1 MFTIIANLLLPLSII
16 VFGVGFFP
24 YKPYLPGLARYET
37 LTYGDPPEAPFD
49 KLVFMVVDA
58 LRSDF
63 VFSRGSGFEYTQSL
77 IRDGL
82 AMPFTANARS
92 PTVTMPRL
100 KAITTGSIPSFVDL
114 ILNFDE
120 ADTSSTL
127 AAQDTWLAQIRAAK
141 KGKMLLFGDDT
152 WLKLFPETF
161 DRHDGTTSFFVSV
174 CLPSYALGSNMV
186 PKQKEM
192 DGIVRS
198 IYQALETKDH
208 LKSTLFVLC
217 GDHGMNDAGNH
228 GASSPG
234 ETSPALIFMSPKFK
248 GKLPKLYA
256 PMEPRDEFDYYEKVE
271 QSDIAPTIAA
281 LLGLPVSKNNLG
293 AFIPD
298 FLSFWS
304 SPLDQVQ
311 ILVRN
316 AKQILGIVT
325 ATFGVE
331 LFDLRG
337 NINPCLLD
345 KTDINN
351 LACEWQRLITQAD
364 DMLEGSKVS
373 TEWLSGMLAWL
384 RSAQELMSGMASNYD
399 VFKLGLGLAL
409 AVSAAACSI
418 MAMLSLVNRSHDM
431 VWPTSL
437 ITVLYGVMMF
447 ASSFVEEEQHF
458 WYWTLTLWMAYLGVS
473 STRRSKS
480 MGNGM
485 KYLLCL
491 SVIRLIRGW
500 NQTGQK
506 FAGEPDI
513 VKSFLSPHPPILWG
527 LVIASYIAASLQL
540 MSSVHDVPYL
550 AVTSFT
556 SVLVSSAFAF
566 KLAFTAEDA
575 PELVTG
581 FAKTLNEVFYGQS
594 LPSRARLV
602 FQLLAA
608 VACFAVYQALRGGT
622 KAISSAQLL
631 HHAYTI
637 LAMTQ
642 SRITNVPLLFFS
654 TIIYQCLASS
664 NLTVTEIS
672 TTSILLQYAS
682 FFASGGSNAISSV
695 DLSSAYN
702 GVRDFNIVAVGVLT
716 FISNWAVPIFWVFAT
731 NVLLIQQHKQGQ
743 SQRPVLQLH
752 LVLLT
757 VFTTTSTASV
767 MAACAALRTHL
778 FIWTVFSPKY
788 LYCAA
793 WTLAQHLAINIG
805 LGSLLFGLG
814 TAGSTVP

>member
-1 MFTIIANLLLPLSII
+1 MPQGSGGRRPRAMFTIIANLLLPLSIV

-58 LRSDF
+58 LR
-63 VFSRGSGFEYTQSL
+63 SL

-174 CLPSYALGSNMV
+174 CLPSYVSSSNMV

-234 ETSPALIFMSPKFK
+234 ETSPALIFISPKFK

-256 PMEPRDEFDYYEKVE
+256 PMEPKEEFDYYEMVE
-271 QSDIAPTIAA
+271 QSDIAPTVAA
-281 LLGLPVSKNNLG
+281 LLGFPVSKNNLG

-304 SPLDQVQ
+304 SPLDQIQ

-331 LFDLRG
+331 LFDLKG
-337 NINPCLLD
+337 KINPCLLD

-364 DMLEGSKVS
+364 DMLDGSNVN

-399 VFKLGLGLAL
+399 VSKLGLGLAL
-409 AVSAAACSI
+409 AASAAACSI

-437 ITVLYGVMMF
+437 MTALYGVMMF

-458 WYWTLTLWMAYLGVS
+458 WYWTLTLWMAYLGIS
-473 STRRSKS
+473 STRRSKGT
-480 MGNGM
+480 GNGM
-485 KYLLCL
+485 RYLLCL

-527 LVIASYIAASLQL
+527 LVIASYVAASLQL

-550 AVTSFT
+550 VVTSFT
-556 SVLVSSAFAF
+556 SVLASSAFAF

-594 LPSRARLV
+594 LTSRARLV
-602 FQLLAA
+602 FLLLAA
-608 VACFAVYQALRGGT
+608 VACFAVYQARRGDA

-642 SRITNVPLLFFS
+642 SRITNVPLLLFS

-757 VFTTTSTASV
+757 VFATTSTASV

-814 TAGSTVP
+814 TAGFTVS